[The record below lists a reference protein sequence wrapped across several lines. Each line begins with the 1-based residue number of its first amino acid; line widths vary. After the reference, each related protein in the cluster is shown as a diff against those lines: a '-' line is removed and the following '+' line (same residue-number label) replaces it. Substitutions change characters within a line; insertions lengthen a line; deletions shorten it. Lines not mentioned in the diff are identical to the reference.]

1 MKRIL
6 AALQGLVEKN
16 KKDRKVNRVN
26 RAIAAARDNANDEI
40 ERLEDRKASV
50 IEKLSGDTDTDNII
64 TQLSD
69 LIGQQEDQQAII
81 DRLDKVEAF
90 LNDEVEVEDK
100 KE

>member
-1 MKRIL
+1 MQRIL

-40 ERLEDRKASV
+40 ERLEDRKSSV
-50 IEKLSGDTDTDNII
+50 IDKLSGDTDVNSII

-69 LIGQQEDQQAII
+69 IIGQQEDQQAII
-81 DRLDKVEAF
+81 DRLNKVESY
-90 LNDEVEVEDK
+90 LNEEVEIA
-100 KE
+100 

>member
-1 MKRIL
+1 MQRIL
-6 AALQGLVEKN
+6 AALKGLVEKN

-50 IEKLSGDTDTDNII
+50 IEKLSGDTDVNSII

-69 LIGQQEDQQAII
+69 IIGQQEDQQAII
-81 DRLDKVEAF
+81 DRLDKVEAY
-90 LNDEVEVEDK
+90 LNEEVEVAEKD
-100 KE
+100 

>member
-1 MKRIL
+1 MQRIL
-6 AALQGLVEKN
+6 AALKGLVEKN

-50 IEKLSGDTDTDNII
+50 IEKLSGDTDVNSVI

-69 LIGQQEDQQAII
+69 IIGQQEDQQAII
-81 DRLDKVEAF
+81 DRLDKVESY
-90 LNDEVEVEDK
+90 LNEDVEVAEKD
-100 KE
+100 

>member
-1 MKRIL
+1 MQRIL

-50 IEKLSGDTDTDNII
+50 IEKLSGDTDVNSII

-69 LIGQQEDQQAII
+69 IIGQQEDQQAII
-81 DRLDKVEAF
+81 DRLDKVEAY
-90 LNDEVEVEDK
+90 LNDEVEVEDEK
-100 KE
+100 K

>member
-40 ERLEDRKASV
+40 ERLEDRKSSV
-50 IEKLSGDTDTDNII
+50 IEKLSGDTDVNII
-64 TQLSD
+64 ISQLSD
-69 LIGQQEDQQAII
+69 IIGEQEDQQAII
-81 DRLDKVEAF
+81 DRLNKVEAY
-90 LNDEVEVEDK
+90 LNDEVEVAEKD
-100 KE
+100 

>member
-1 MKRIL
+1 MQRIL
-6 AALQGLVEKN
+6 AALHGLVEKN

-50 IEKLSGDTDTDNII
+50 IEKLSGDTDVNSVI

-69 LIGQQEDQQAII
+69 IIGQQEDQQAII
-81 DRLDKVEAF
+81 DRLDKVESY
-90 LNDEVEVEDK
+90 LNEDVEVAEKD
-100 KE
+100 

>member
-1 MKRIL
+1 MQRIL

-40 ERLEDRKASV
+40 ERLKDRKASV
-50 IEKLSGDTDTDNII
+50 IEKLSGDTDVNIII

-69 LIGQQEDQQAII
+69 IIGQQEDQQAII
-81 DRLDKVEAF
+81 DRLDKVEAY
-90 LNDEVEVEDK
+90 LNEEVEVDE

>member
-1 MKRIL
+1 MQRIL

-50 IEKLSGDTDTDNII
+50 IEKLSGDTDVNII
-64 TQLSD
+64 ISQLSD
-69 LIGQQEDQQAII
+69 IIGEQEEQQAII
-81 DRLDKVEAF
+81 DRLNKVEAY
-90 LNDEVEVEDK
+90 LNEEVEVAEKD
-100 KE
+100 

>member
-1 MKRIL
+1 MQRIL

-50 IEKLSGDTDTDNII
+50 IEKLSGDTDVNII
-64 TQLSD
+64 ISQLSD
-69 LIGQQEDQQAII
+69 IIGEQEDQQAII
-81 DRLDKVEAF
+81 DRLNKVEAY
-90 LNDEVEVEDK
+90 LNEEVEVAEKD
-100 KE
+100 

>member
-1 MKRIL
+1 MQRIL

-50 IEKLSGDTDTDNII
+50 IEKLSGDTDVNSVI

-69 LIGQQEDQQAII
+69 IIGQQEDQQAII
-81 DRLDKVEAF
+81 DRLDKVESY
-90 LNDEVEVEDK
+90 LNEDVEVAEKD
-100 KE
+100 